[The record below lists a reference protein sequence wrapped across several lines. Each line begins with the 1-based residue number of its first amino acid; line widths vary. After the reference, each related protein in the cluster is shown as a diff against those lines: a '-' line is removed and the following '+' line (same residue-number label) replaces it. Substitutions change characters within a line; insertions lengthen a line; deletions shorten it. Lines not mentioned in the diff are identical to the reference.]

1 MEERQWNLAQV
12 MMEAVVKT
20 TIGWMGIFSHILY
33 ITVHPLPYHK
43 FHFSP
48 LERSRGL
55 IYPRAK
61 TTPRQPKSMA
71 HGGMDLV
78 IRKVASS
85 KKKTCLFHKAT
96 AQHTII
102 RLEYHC

>member
-48 LERSRGL
+48 LED
-55 IYPRAK
+55 
-61 TTPRQPKSMA
+61 
-71 HGGMDLV
+71 HED
-78 IRKVASS
+78 
-85 KKKTCLFHKAT
+85 
-96 AQHTII
+96 
-102 RLEYHC
+102 